1 MPRNAVRPP
10 APVAEPAEET
20 TDWSHV
26 SSDILLQVFAI
37 LDDKRDQETSRHV
50 RSACRHWK
58 DCHDEVVTWL
68 SPKALKPSSSLQRFP
83 RVRELNLR
91 RCGQPGSSAIPR
103 NALASISALQ
113 SLTFLDVS
121 GAAAWSDGVVASVA
135 DRLPLLST
143 LLMERCDCMSD
154 RGAWSLIS
162 CTNLTRVSVYACSQ
176 ISNEG
181 VAALGSLP
189 SLRDLNLARCKHV
202 NDHGLNILAEQR
214 TPLERLVLAWTRG
227 ITNAGLLS
235 VSQISTLVDLELVRL
250 REISSAG
257 LAYLAF
263 LPSLRRLSLEWCDTV
278 EGSDLGKITTL
289 SELRLAWCD
298 GISDVGA
305 ATVSSLPSLRLLD
318 LASCVRVTDLAIAQ
332 FTKLCNLSSLNLSY
346 CRYITDSSLNVLAS
360 MPSLQVLLLD
370 ACDRIT
376 DRGLRHLCSS
386 PSLQH
391 LSVAGCYT
399 THKGHEWLWSSIPG
413 LTIDIKLKDDCSA
426 QFSALAL
433 KCNNA

>member
-1 MPRNAVRPP
+1 MPRNAVHPP
-10 APVAEPAEET
+10 APPVAETEET
-20 TDWSHV
+20 TDWSHI
-26 SSDILLQVFAI
+26 SSDVLLQVFAI
-37 LDDKRDQETSRHV
+37 LDDKREQEISRHL
-50 RSACRHWK
+50 RLACRHWR

-68 SPKALKPSSSLQRFP
+68 SPKALKTSSSLHRFP
-83 RVRELNLR
+83 QVRELNLR
-91 RCGQPGSSAIPR
+91 RCSAPGSSAIPR
-103 NALASISALQ
+103 TALASVSALQ

-121 GAAAWSDGVVASVA
+121 GANAWSDGVVASVSE
-135 DRLPLLST
+135 RLPHLST

-154 RGAWSLIS
+154 RGAWSLIA

-176 ISNEG
+176 ITNEG

-202 NDHGLNILAEQR
+202 SDDGLDILAEQR
-214 TPLERLVLAWTRG
+214 TPLERLVLAWTRR

-305 ATVSSLPSLRLLD
+305 AKVSSLPSLRLLD
-318 LASCVRVTDLAIAQ
+318 LASCVQVTDLAIAQ

-346 CRYITDSSLNVLAS
+346 CRNITDSSLNVLAS

-399 THKGHEWLWSSIPG
+399 THKGQEWLWNAIPS
-413 LTIDIKLKDDCSA
+413 LTIDTRLKDDCSA